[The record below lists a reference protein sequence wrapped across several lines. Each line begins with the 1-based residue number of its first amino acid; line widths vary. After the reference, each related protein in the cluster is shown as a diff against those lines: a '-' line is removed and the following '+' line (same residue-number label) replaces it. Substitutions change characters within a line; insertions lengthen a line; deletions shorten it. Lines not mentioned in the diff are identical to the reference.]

1 MRATKPRSDVTAGE
15 SAATEVVTASP
26 TDTLAEAGRLMAE
39 HDSSHLVVP
48 AGRELLAV
56 EDGYRE
62 STDSRALREPFG
74 LLRAGAGVAGGPTVE
89 TPEPVR
95 WFLRMRIRPRGRE
108 TVPAMR
114 THAPAMTFRRP
125 CRRVRSRESSHQ
137 IGARDDPEQLI
148 RLDDGQPVHATLELL
163 ARQPV

>member
-1 MRATKPRSDVTAGE
+1 MTDLTRAAVAAGDVTAGE
-15 SAATEVVTASP
+15 SAATEVVTASS

-74 LLRAGAGVAGGPTVE
+74 LLRAGAGRRWADRRNPEAG
-89 TPEPVR
+89 PVVPPDERR
-95 WFLRMRIRPRGRE
+95 WARG
-108 TVPAMR
+108 
-114 THAPAMTFRRP
+114 
-125 CRRVRSRESSHQ
+125 
-137 IGARDDPEQLI
+137 
-148 RLDDGQPVHATLELL
+148 
-163 ARQPV
+163 